1 MLESFKELGL
11 SAKTLEALEKKGF
24 EKPSQIQAAVIPL
37 LLGNTKNIIG
47 QAQTGTGK
55 TAAFGI
61 PLIEKIKPIGHVQA
75 VILVPTRELAIQV
88 AEEIS
93 SLQTTKTLQVTPIY

>member
-47 QAQTGTGK
+47 QAQT
-55 TAAFGI
+55 
-61 PLIEKIKPIGHVQA
+61 
-75 VILVPTRELAIQV
+75 
-88 AEEIS
+88 
-93 SLQTTKTLQVTPIY
+93 